1 MRGRDQDRVK
11 TLLKIGAALSSE
23 SNIDLLLE
31 MILLS
36 AKQLTDADGGTLYL
50 VTEGGDLNYE
60 MLHTSSLGFAMG
72 GSTGAPI
79 QFPPVSLAKNTEL
92 VSVRC
97 ALEQRSITISDVYT
111 NQEFDFGGSSKF
123 DSSTGYCTRSMLCVP
138 LVNHLSETVGVIQ
151 LINSV
156 DTQTGAVVDFS
167 AESQQLAES
176 LASQAA
182 IALSNRQ
189 LINQLAELF
198 EALIGMINTAIDEK
212 SPYTGGHCNRVPD
225 LALMLAEAVDKTSH
239 GPLSEFSMSEED
251 RYELRIASLLH
262 DCGKVTT
269 PVHVV
274 DKGTKLETIFDRI
287 ALIDTRFEVLRRDRE
302 IAFLKGEL
310 SEVDYQAANQQID
323 EARDFLRH
331 CNVGGERMRDEDIA
345 RVKAIAAW
353 KLTGPNGHPQTFLSD
368 DEVENLTIVAG
379 TLTFAERQI
388 INNHIVSTIKM
399 LEALPWPKHLRRVP
413 EFAGGHH
420 ERMDGKGYPKG
431 LTRDE
436 MSLQARIMGIA
447 DIFEALTAADRP
459 YKAAKPLSE
468 ALKIMGFFK
477 LEHHID
483 PDLFD
488 VFIREKVYLDYAQRY
503 LAPDQIDAI
512 DESKIPGFASAL

>member
-1 MRGRDQDRVK
+1 MSMDTQDRLK
-11 TLLKIGAALSSE
+11 ALLKIGTALSSE
-23 SNIDLLLE
+23 DNIDALLE

-36 AKQLTDADGGTLYL
+36 AKQLTFADGGTLYL
-50 VTEGGDLNYE
+50 TSEDGHLRYE
-60 MLHTSSLGFAMG
+60 MLHTSSLGLAMG
-72 GSTGAPI
+72 GSTGKPVT
-79 QFPPVSLAKNTEL
+79 FPPLSLAENGSL

-97 ALEQRSITISDVYT
+97 ALEQRAIHIPDIYA
-111 NQEFDFGGSSKF
+111 NEEFDFAGPRKF
-123 DSSTGYCTRSMLCVP
+123 DAATGYRTKSLLCVP
-138 LVNHLSETVGVIQ
+138 LINHVSETVGVLQ
-151 LINSV
+151 LINATDPITREV
-156 DTQTGAVVDFS
+156 TAFS
-167 AESQQLAES
+167 DEGQELAEA

-182 IALSNRQ
+182 IALNNRQ
-189 LINQLAELF
+189 LIDQMAGLF
-198 EALIGMINTAIDEK
+198 EALIAMINTAIDEK

-225 LALMLAEAVDKTSH
+225 LALMLADAVDKVDD
-239 GPLSEFSMSEED
+239 GPLRDFKMSEED

-274 DKGTKLETIFDRI
+274 DKGTKLETIYDRI
-287 ALIDTRFEVLRRDRE
+287 GLLDTRFEVLLRDTHIAALEGQISADERE
-302 IAFLKGEL
+302 ARDTEIR
-310 SEVDYQAANQQID
+310 D
-323 EARDFLRH
+323 ARDFLRH

-345 RVKAIAAW
+345 RVKDIANW
-353 KLTGPNGHPQTFLSD
+353 TWTGPDGTPQPFLTT

-379 TLTFAERQI
+379 TLTFDERQI

-399 LEALPWPKHLRRVP
+399 LEALPWPRHLRRVP

-436 MSLQARIMGIA
+436 MSVQARMMGIA

-459 YKAAKPLSE
+459 YKSAKPLSE

-488 VFIREKVYLDYAQRY
+488 IFIREKVYLDYAEKF
-503 LAPDQIDAI
+503 LSPEQIDVI
-512 DESKIPGFASAL
+512 DESKIPGYHP